1 MFLRTPEDFLKD
13 MVHSSHQD
21 LKKIGKDAHLQTK
34 LFVEPCCP
42 PNDGQSRRERT
53 SYIPRNKC
61 FAPRIVEKQRK
72 WKHID
77 TLQRW
82 DPATAQLLFRIVMS
96 VNQLIVY
103 GAVSDWCE
111 ELAQQISAHSS
122 SMTGKPLT
130 KTNDG
135 SESKVAHT
143 VMSILT
149 SSLLINVPVQGN
161 LVRQYNERFENLP
174 EDIRVRKA
182 SADPLFEQI

>member
-1 MFLRTPEDFLKD
+1 MLPTWWWLISERADILHSEEQVLCPEDLWK
-13 MVHSSHQD
+13 
-21 LKKIGKDAHLQTK
+21 TK
-34 LFVEPCCP
+34 EVETHRYPAT
-42 PNDGQSRRERT
+42 E
-53 SYIPRNKC
+53 
-61 FAPRIVEKQRK
+61 
-72 WKHID
+72 
-77 TLQRW
+77 
-82 DPATAQLLFRIVMS
+82 DPATAQLLFRIIMS
-96 VNQLIVY
+96 VNQLIVH

-122 SMTGKPLT
+122 SSTGKPLT

-161 LVRQYNERFENLP
+161 LVRQHNERFENLP

-182 SADPLFEQI
+182 SADPCFFFFKKK